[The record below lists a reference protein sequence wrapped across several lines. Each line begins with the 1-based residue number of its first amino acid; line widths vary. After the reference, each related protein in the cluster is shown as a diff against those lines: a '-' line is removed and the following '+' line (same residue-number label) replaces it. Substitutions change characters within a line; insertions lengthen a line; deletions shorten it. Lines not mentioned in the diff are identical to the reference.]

1 MTGQAEFSVP
11 KDRLRVRMRLRND
24 TAAEGEVF
32 LEPLPGG
39 PPVYQRVAAL
49 LGNEKSFV
57 PLLEEGSGRMLFVN
71 KASIK
76 TVDFSVQEEPG
87 ADVGL
92 MHREQIEAV
101 FAGGDAIRGDLS
113 ADVPDEKARLSD
125 CLNEPGRFLL
135 LRVEDAF
142 CFVNKEA
149 VMIVRHAG

>member
-24 TAAEGEVF
+24 TAAAGEVF
-32 LEPLPGG
+32 LEHLPGER
-39 PPVYQRVAAL
+39 PVFQRVAAL
-49 LGNEKSFV
+49 LGNEKNFV

-87 ADVGL
+87 VDIGL

-113 ADVPDEKARLSD
+113 ADVPDEQARLSD
-125 CLNEPGRFLL
+125 CLNQPGRFLL
-135 LRVEDAF
+135 LRVEGAF

-149 VMIVRHAG
+149 VMIVWHAD